1 VKRKGVR
8 VRILALMGLLA
19 AGSIFMAGHYVM
31 VRPSL
36 RTDGYFV
43 FFRAWH
49 SHCPF
54 AAGELWPNALARFFE
69 PFVPIW
75 VQIEPGVTM
84 WLDPYDLVGGS
95 ILASGEW
102 EPKTWHALQ
111 QHVSAGGTF
120 VDVGAH
126 IGWYSLKAA
135 KLVGPKGRVIA
146 VEPNH
151 ETLLRLRDNIRASG
165 ASAVIVV
172 APVACS
178 DSETTLN
185 FFAAPR
191 ANTGMSSLSLTNASR
206 LGGIAASYQV
216 RARRLDDIVREA
228 GVARVDA
235 VKIDVEGAEFLVLKG
250 AVETLDRYRP
260 VVSVE
265 LIDEGLKQ
273 MGASVDDVMA
283 FMRSHGYAPQQ
294 YEEENVVF
302 VPVAVP

>member
-1 VKRKGVR
+1 MKNKWVR
-8 VRILALMGLLA
+8 VGILVLLCLFA
-19 AGSIFMAGHYVM
+19 AGTIFM

-36 RTDGYFV
+36 RTKGFFV

-49 SHCPF
+49 SH
-54 AAGELWPNALARFFE
+54 WPLARGAQLADRWAPIFE
-69 PFVPIW
+69 PFVPVW
-75 VQIEPGVTM
+75 VRVEPGVTM
-84 WLDPYDLVGGS
+84 LLDPYDAVS
-95 ILASGEW
+95 RYILGFGEW
-102 EPKTWHALQ
+102 EPKTWHALE
-111 QHVSAGGTF
+111 QHVPAGGTF

-135 KLVGPKGRVIA
+135 KVVGPKGRVIA
-146 VEPNH
+146 VEPNQ

>member
-1 VKRKGVR
+1 MKRKGVR
-8 VRILALMGLLA
+8 VRFLVLLGLVA
-19 AGSIFMAGHYVM
+19 AGSIFM

-36 RTDGYFV
+36 RTKGYFL
-43 FFRAWH
+43 FFRTWY

-54 AAGELWPNALARFFE
+54 AAGKLWPKALWPVFE
-69 PFVPIW
+69 PFVPVW

-84 WLDPYDLVGGS
+84 WLDPYDFVS
-95 ILASGEW
+95 RVILGTGEW
-102 EPKTWHALQ
+102 EPQTWHAMEP
-111 QHVSAGGTF
+111 HVPVGGTF

-135 KLVGPKGRVIA
+135 KAVGPKGRVIA

-185 FFAAPR
+185 FYAAPR
-191 ANTGMSSLSLTNASR
+191 ANTGESSLSLASASEE
-206 LGGIAASYQV
+206 GPVAASYQV
-216 RARRLDDIVREA
+216 RARRLDDIVREV
-228 GVARVDA
+228 GVTRVDA

-265 LIDEGLKQ
+265 VLDQGLKS
-273 MGASVDDVMA
+273 MGSSVAEVMA
-283 FMRSHGYAPQQ
+283 FMRSHGYAPKQLT
-294 YEEENVVF
+294 ESNMEF
-302 VPVAVP
+302 VPVAAP